1 MQLFV
6 AIPPEDDG
14 RGTQVSEQQIQWRL
28 KKRRV
33 HWIENTIILLVGLNR
48 LNEGFSGA
56 IGAQAVRQQFAGV
69 RPPLAEIVVHIN
81 YGDIRVTRALLEACQ
96 ARGDLQRVL
105 ENCLSVGKFEMI
117 DDIHQKEY
125 GWRSMANDF
134 VSHTSGEAFQTRHPF
149 FERQRRGSC
158 SRHLYCFQPRHFMR

>member
-1 MQLFV
+1 
-6 AIPPEDDG
+6 
-14 RGTQVSEQQIQWRL
+14 
-28 KKRRV
+28 
-33 HWIENTIILLVGLNR
+33 
-48 LNEGFSGA
+48 
-56 IGAQAVRQQFAGV
+56 
-69 RPPLAEIVVHIN
+69 AEIVVHIN

-134 VSHTSGEAFQTRHPF
+134 VSHTSGEAFQSRHPF
-149 FERQRRGSC
+149 FERQRRGFMFPPSLLFPARAFHALTAKT
-158 SRHLYCFQPRHFMR
+158 SPREEAFILAMGF